1 MHAYQQK
8 QGCAV
13 LTLSCLLSLACCDFS
28 VPNLAVADRLHCCVF
43 VFVCPQVYVLKVINL
58 DMNNQQV
65 RRQVTREVRALDGAR
80 HPHVVSYHQS
90 FFAEGAVTILMEFMD
105 GGTLWDLLQ
114 KVGGWAM
121 WVRVSSCRGPAAAT

>member
-1 MHAYQQK
+1 MCCTASWSWLLAKAVVSAYY
-8 QGCAV
+8 GNYTHMLPC
-13 LTLSCLLSLACCDFS
+13 
-28 VPNLAVADRLHCCVF
+28 PHP
-43 VFVCPQVYVLKVINL
+43 PQVYVLKVINM
-58 DMNNQQV
+58 DMGNQQV

-114 KVGGWAM
+114 KVRA
-121 WVRVSSCRGPAAAT
+121 

>member
-1 MHAYQQK
+1 
-8 QGCAV
+8 
-13 LTLSCLLSLACCDFS
+13 
-28 VPNLAVADRLHCCVF
+28 
-43 VFVCPQVYVLKVINL
+43 VYVLKVINL
-58 DMNNQQV
+58 DMGNQQV

-114 KVGGWAM
+114 KV
-121 WVRVSSCRGPAAAT
+121 RRLTAAAAASAVSKMSFKP

>member
-1 MHAYQQK
+1 
-8 QGCAV
+8 V
-13 LTLSCLLSLACCDFS
+13 LLLL
-28 VPNLAVADRLHCCVF
+28 
-43 VFVCPQVYVLKVINL
+43 QVYVLKVINM
-58 DMNNQQV
+58 DMGNQQV

-114 KVGGWAM
+114 KVRLIWQGCVLCCAVLCCPVLHYMRLW
-121 WVRVSSCRGPAAAT
+121 

>member
-1 MHAYQQK
+1 LYTAAAAAAAVAVSLPALPQR
-8 QGCAV
+8 AV
-13 LTLSCLLSLACCDFS
+13 LLLL
-28 VPNLAVADRLHCCVF
+28 
-43 VFVCPQVYVLKVINL
+43 QVYVLKVINM
-58 DMNNQQV
+58 DMGNQQV

-114 KVGGWAM
+114 KVRLIWQGCVLCCA
-121 WVRVSSCRGPAAAT
+121 VLSCVALYAAVVSKLAWQQLGVPR

>member
-1 MHAYQQK
+1 M
-8 QGCAV
+8 
-13 LTLSCLLSLACCDFS
+13 
-28 VPNLAVADRLHCCVF
+28 
-43 VFVCPQVYVLKVINL
+43 YVLKVINM
-58 DMNNQQV
+58 DMGNQQV

-114 KVGGWAM
+114 KVSLKGAGLVDLVVVGGVLGSSWAVLAEETRQRCM
-121 WVRVSSCRGPAAAT
+121 AQEL

>member
-1 MHAYQQK
+1 M
-8 QGCAV
+8 
-13 LTLSCLLSLACCDFS
+13 
-28 VPNLAVADRLHCCVF
+28 
-43 VFVCPQVYVLKVINL
+43 LKVINL
-58 DMNNQQV
+58 DMGNQQV

-114 KVGGWAM
+114 KVRSLLAAGG
-121 WVRVSSCRGPAAAT
+121 RIGKQFL

>member
-1 MHAYQQK
+1 
-8 QGCAV
+8 
-13 LTLSCLLSLACCDFS
+13 
-28 VPNLAVADRLHCCVF
+28 
-43 VFVCPQVYVLKVINL
+43 VYVLKVINM
-58 DMNNQQV
+58 DMGNQQV

-114 KVGGWAM
+114 KVRGWGVVGRM
-121 WVRVSSCRGPAAAT
+121 LCK

>member
-1 MHAYQQK
+1 M
-8 QGCAV
+8 
-13 LTLSCLLSLACCDFS
+13 
-28 VPNLAVADRLHCCVF
+28 
-43 VFVCPQVYVLKVINL
+43 LKVINM
-58 DMNNQQV
+58 DMGNQQV

-114 KVGGWAM
+114 KV
-121 WVRVSSCRGPAAAT
+121 RVSKKREGGVCWVSGARTTAVA